1 MTGLDAERPT
11 EPPFVPWTFPEHYDA
26 VREIVNIAWQYADK
40 MGLRMGVGVMNF
52 ADGTV
57 VVLSKNVGPG
67 EVVVVDRRTEN
78 HLHAFGIDPFAATAE
93 RMPDFTENLVEI
105 KNPDA
110 KVTAF
115 GVNGLKK

>member
-1 MTGLDAERPT
+1 MTGLNPERPT

-78 HLHAFGIDPFAATAE
+78 HLHAFGIDPFGGFE
-93 RMPDFTENLVEI
+93 SMPDFTENLVEI

-110 KVTAF
+110 KITAF
-115 GVNGLKK
+115 GVNGTRKL